1 MTRRVPCSHTA
12 TSPPSLQVSRS
23 QRALCRLLLRVFTNC
38 LPVTVAGVLGM
49 GVRFTTTDSHLS
61 YLPLA
66 HVFEMLVETALW
78 YGGSRVGFSQVCF
91 SVVLLSFCPF
101 DC

>member
-1 MTRRVPCSHTA
+1 
-12 TSPPSLQVSRS
+12 
-23 QRALCRLLLRVFTNC
+23 
-38 LPVTVAGVLGM
+38 M

-91 SVVLLSFCPF
+91 SVVLLSF
-101 DC
+101 